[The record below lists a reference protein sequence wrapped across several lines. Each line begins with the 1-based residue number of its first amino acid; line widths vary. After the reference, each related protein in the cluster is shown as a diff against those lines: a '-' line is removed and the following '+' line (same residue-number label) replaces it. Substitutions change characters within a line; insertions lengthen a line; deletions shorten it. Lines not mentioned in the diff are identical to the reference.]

1 MGMTYRSEPRV
12 DAPTGVLIEPTGLE
26 ASTGY
31 LLARLGMESR
41 RRWARMLIDRNLTPH
56 HYGVLMTLDRV
67 GATSQQHLS
76 RLVGVDPRNVVTVID
91 LLEERTLIERKP
103 DPGDRRRYA
112 VSLTPAGHMTF
123 TELRHAADA
132 VEQDMLKGLSDAER
146 TGLQQT
152 LSKLFV
158 ELTQDD

>member
-1 MGMTYRSEPRV
+1 MTHRSEPRV
-12 DAPTGVLIEPTGLE
+12 DPPTGALIEPTGLE

-56 HYGVLMTLDRV
+56 HYGVLMTLDQV

-91 LLEERTLIERKP
+91 LLEDRTLIERKP
-103 DPGDRRRYA
+103 DPADRRRYA
-112 VSLTPAGHMTF
+112 VSLTPAGHMTL
-123 TELRHAADA
+123 TELRHAGDA
-132 VEQDMLKGLSDAER
+132 VEQDMLKGLSDNER
-146 TGLQQT
+146 AGLQQT

-158 ELTQDD
+158 ELTQHD